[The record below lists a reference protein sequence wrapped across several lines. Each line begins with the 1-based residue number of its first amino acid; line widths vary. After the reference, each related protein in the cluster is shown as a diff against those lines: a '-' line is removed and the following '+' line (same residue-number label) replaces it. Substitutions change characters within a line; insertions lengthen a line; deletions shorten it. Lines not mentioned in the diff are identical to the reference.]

1 MVKYKD
7 SDGKKPKNI
16 SLKNNRKPYGKPQ
29 LTEYGDIEKLTRG
42 STGGNIDAHGTRSK
56 K

>member
-7 SDGKKPKNI
+7 SDGKKLKGV
-16 SLKNNRKPYGKPQ
+16 SLKDNRKPYVKPQ

-42 STGGNIDAHGTRSK
+42 STGGNIDAHATRSK